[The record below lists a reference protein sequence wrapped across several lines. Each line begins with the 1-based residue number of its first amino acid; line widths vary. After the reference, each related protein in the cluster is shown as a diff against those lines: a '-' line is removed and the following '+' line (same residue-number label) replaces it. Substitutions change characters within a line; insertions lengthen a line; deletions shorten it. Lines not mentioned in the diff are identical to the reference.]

1 MLEVIMTD
9 LDDNPGLLP
18 QGTSMSL
25 SLPTSVNFVTNTQHE
40 TRDHDEGGAAW
51 SASIRLAKVRL
62 CNYLTG
68 LRVTTQ

>member
-25 SLPTSVNFVTNTQHE
+25 SLPTSVNFT
-40 TRDHDEGGAAW
+40 
-51 SASIRLAKVRL
+51 L
-62 CNYLTG
+62 
-68 LRVTTQ
+68 